1 MAIFSSFNKSSITP
15 LTNLTIKNMN
25 TTPFQDELTL
35 KNAFAEIAQSDIN
48 DCTRS
53 IVNLVC
59 NNSLSKE
66 AIQDILSQH
75 AIDRIQ
81 DIKMELLDVLIAYA
95 NFVLKD
101 SIITGAERANFEF
114 LKMYF
119 KICEGDFYRNRHI
132 EIESVINKQLENLY
146 ADNTITENE
155 SIDMVLLQDMFDL
168 SYDQLDQ
175 MKEKFVTNAINQG
188 AIITNLD
195 TGNKKFIKKQ
205 ENKK

>member
-1 MAIFSSFNKSSITP
+1 
-15 LTNLTIKNMN
+15 MN

-35 KNAFAEIAQSDIN
+35 KSAFSEIAQSDIN
-48 DCTRS
+48 DYTRS

-66 AIQDILSQH
+66 AIQEILSQH

-81 DIKMELLDVLIAYA
+81 DIKIELLDVLIAYA

-101 SIITGAERANFEF
+101 SIITGAEGSNFEF
-114 LKMYF
+114 LKIYF
-119 KICEGDFYRNRHI
+119 KIREGDFYRNRFV
-132 EIESVINKQLENLY
+132 EIESIITKQLEKLY
-146 ADNTITENE
+146 ADNLITKNE
-155 SIDMVLLQDMFDL
+155 SINMVLLQDMFDL

-195 TGNKKFIKKQ
+195 TGNKKFIK
-205 ENKK
+205 